1 MLYLCFNPGFARN
14 KPQKAINSGLFR
26 AFVSQ
31 SGEFAYL
38 CRLKLKTI
46 MRNYETVFI
55 LNPVLSED
63 QAKDTV
69 DKFVKVLKKANA
81 DVLNIENWGLKK
93 MAYPINKKSTGFYNL
108 IEFKADAAV
117 IDTLE
122 TEYRRDESIMRFLTT
137 VLDKHA
143 IVYNERRRKGEFKNK
158 KPVVKKAE
166 EERVK

>member
-1 MLYLCFNPGFARN
+1 
-14 KPQKAINSGLFR
+14 
-26 AFVSQ
+26 
-31 SGEFAYL
+31 
-38 CRLKLKTI
+38 

-81 DVLNIENWGLKK
+81 DVVNIENWGLKK
-93 MAYPINKKSTGFYNL
+93 MSYPINKKSTGFYNL
-108 IEFKADAAV
+108 IEFKADAPV

-158 KPVVKKAE
+158 KQAVKKAE

>member
-1 MLYLCFNPGFARN
+1 M
-14 KPQKAINSGLFR
+14 K
-26 AFVSQ
+26 
-31 SGEFAYL
+31 
-38 CRLKLKTI
+38 
-46 MRNYETVFI
+46 NYETVFI

-81 DVLNIENWGLKK
+81 TIINTEHWGLKK

-108 IEFKADAAV
+108 IEFKADSTV

-143 IVYNERRRKGEFKNK
+143 IVYNERRRKGEFRNK
-158 KPVVKKAE
+158 ENRKPVAKKE
-166 EERVK
+166 EERSR